1 MKLDEFTTVLWQ
13 QLPVRDKTKQNYLGA
28 YRRYIKPTF
37 GDREIDTLGKAELIA
52 ALAPLPAPSRFQTL
66 MMLRTVYREA
76 IERELLTESPV
87 ATIKAPRMTPKTSR
101 FLTWQELSLLDFGR
115 HTNRIRF
122 LALHGL
128 RFGEAAALTE
138 ADIYDGKV
146 HITKSKYGAT
156 KSMAGIREVPYL
168 GYFEPFP
175 QNQLRIADRLRPYG
189 VTVHSL
195 RKTYAYS
202 LKCAG
207 VHVTTASRMMGHANP
222 MITMRIYTAVLD
234 DEITSSGDAL
244 RQSLGLIEG
253 RPLIRL

>member
-1 MKLDEFTTVLWQ
+1 MKLDQFTTALWP

-28 YRRYIKPTF
+28 YRRYISPTF
-37 GDREIDTLGKAELIA
+37 GDREIGTLEKAEFIE
-52 ALAPLPAPSRFQTL
+52 ALAPLPSASRFQTL

-76 IERELLTESPV
+76 IERELIAESPV
-87 ATIKAPRMTPKTSR
+87 ATIKAPRLTPKASR
-101 FLTWQELSLLDFGR
+101 FLTWQEINELDFGR
-115 HTNRIRF
+115 QNDRIRF

-128 RFGEAAALTE
+128 RFGEAAALTA

-156 KSMAGIREVPYL
+156 KSIAGIRSVPYL
-168 GYFEPFP
+168 GYFDPFP
-175 QNQLRIADRLRPYG
+175 QNQLRIADKLRPFG

-207 VHVTTASRMMGHANP
+207 VHVTTASRLMGHANP

-234 DEITSSGDAL
+234 DEIGSSGDAL
-244 RQSLGLIEG
+244 RKSLGLV
-253 RPLIRL
+253 